1 MKKLIISLGLLS
13 CVSAFADTTQ
23 PYDGSTAYININ
35 TGIAKLYN
43 LPTGEWTGNIN
54 AGYNFN
60 RGIALEGGYNIFY
73 GSQFG
78 ADVATNIF
86 DVAVKGTIPLSNVF
100 NLYGRAGIGFGNN
113 SWSGTSN
120 VTSSN
125 CILCNNSTDSN
136 YGLALVGIGG
146 SFTLTKHFDLRIEDT
161 AYIPWS
167 NTYTGTIN
175 AITFGTQY
183 NF

>member
-1 MKKLIISLGLLS
+1 MKKLILSL
-13 CVSAFADTTQ
+13 AFVGAFLTANADNTQ

-43 LPTGEWTGNIN
+43 MPTGEWIGNMN

-78 ADVATNIF
+78 TNVATNIV
-86 DVAVKGTIPLSNVF
+86 DVAVKGTIPLSDVF

-113 SWSGTSN
+113 SWSGTAYASA
-120 VTSSN
+120 N
-125 CILCNNSTDSN
+125 CILCNGSIDSN
-136 YGLALVGIGG
+136 YGLTLVGIGG
-146 SFTLTKHFDLRIEDT
+146 SFTLTKHFDLRVEDT

-175 AITFGTQY
+175 VITFGTQY